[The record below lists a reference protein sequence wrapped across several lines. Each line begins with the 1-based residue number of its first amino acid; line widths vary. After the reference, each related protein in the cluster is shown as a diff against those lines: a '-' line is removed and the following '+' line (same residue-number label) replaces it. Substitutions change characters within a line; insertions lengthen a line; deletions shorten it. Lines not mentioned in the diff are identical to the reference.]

1 MADVFADAPLRLER
15 DARQELVAELASQG
29 MSTRAIAPIVGVSQ
43 MQVVRDAQAAPETK
57 VSPERDDG
65 LNRGARNLAP
75 EVEPQ
80 TMVRVDPLT
89 GEVEDVPARH
99 VTGID
104 GKEYT
109 VPAQRKPN
117 RRALTD
123 LVRHPNL
130 VYP

>member
-29 MSTRAIAPIVGVSQ
+29 MSTRAIAPIVGVSNKT
-43 MQVVRDAQAAPETK
+43 VH
-57 VSPERDDG
+57 
-65 LNRGARNLAP
+65 
-75 EVEPQ
+75 
-80 TMVRVDPLT
+80 
-89 GEVEDVPARH
+89 EDIAGVTSVTPA
-99 VTGID
+99 
-104 GKEYT
+104 
-109 VPAQRKPN
+109 